1 MSILHKIAVLAEH
14 DISLIT
20 DSDMSSV
27 QEELSLIW
35 AKIWQWR
42 KDEYERQKIEQQI
55 KNYAEQTRMMA
66 GIEKSLPTKDKE

>member
-42 KDEYERQKIEQQI
+42 KDEYERQKNRAANKKIMPNKLE
-55 KNYAEQTRMMA
+55 
-66 GIEKSLPTKDKE
+66 